1 MTEKLRIALDIT
13 HPAHFHF
20 FKNAILEW
28 QLRGHD
34 VLILSRDKD
43 LTLQLL
49 DEVGWQHTPLSKA
62 REGKVGLTLELVE
75 HSLGVL
81 KAIRRHRSQVI
92 AAIGGTFI
100 VYPALLQR
108 IPSLLFYDTENA
120 TLSNRIA
127 YPVATRIFTPRAY
140 RDVIGQRQQ
149 RYNGYHEL
157 AYLHPNYFTPNPA
170 KLAVEGLKADD
181 PFTFIRLVSWKSHHD
196 AGDYGI
202 HDLHQVIQ
210 RLERYGRVIISSEAP
225 LPDSLKAYER
235 QGLVGDV
242 HDTLAFARL
251 YFGESA
257 TMASEGAMLGVPGIF
272 LSTSSRGYTDEQ
284 EKLYQM
290 VFNFNGNQAIQE
302 DALQRAEA
310 ILNDASSGAI
320 YQKNR
325 EKMLAELI
333 DVTAF
338 IVGTVE
344 DYARSG
350 IKGREDAMGS
360 VVDTRINR

>member
-1 MTEKLRIALDIT
+1 MAEKLRIALDIT

-20 FKNAILEW
+20 FKNSILEW
-28 QLRGHD
+28 RLHGHD

-49 DEVGWQHTPLSKA
+49 DEVGWQHTQLSKA

-120 TLSNRIA
+120 KLSNRIA
-127 YPVATRIFTPRAY
+127 YPAATRILTPRAY
-140 RDVIGQRQQ
+140 RDFIGPRQQ

-157 AYLHPNYFTPNPA
+157 AYLHPKYFTPNPA
-170 KLAVEGLKADD
+170 KLAVEGLKPDA

-196 AGDYGI
+196 VGDYGI

-210 RLERYGRVIISSEAP
+210 RLERYGQVVISSEAP
-225 LPDSLKAYER
+225 LPDNLKSYER
-235 QGLVGDV
+235 KGLVGDV
-242 HDTLAFARL
+242 HDILAFASL

-284 EKLYQM
+284 EQLYQM
-290 VFNFNGNQAIQE
+290 VFNFNGKHAIQE
-302 DALQRAEA
+302 DALRRAES
-310 ILNDASSGAI
+310 ILNNSNSRVRYRI
-320 YQKNR
+320 NR
-325 EKMLAELI
+325 EKMLADLI
-333 DVTAF
+333 DVTTF
-338 IVGTVE
+338 IVETVE
-344 DYARSG
+344 EYARRG
-350 IKGREDAMGS
+350 FKGQ
-360 VVDTRINR
+360 